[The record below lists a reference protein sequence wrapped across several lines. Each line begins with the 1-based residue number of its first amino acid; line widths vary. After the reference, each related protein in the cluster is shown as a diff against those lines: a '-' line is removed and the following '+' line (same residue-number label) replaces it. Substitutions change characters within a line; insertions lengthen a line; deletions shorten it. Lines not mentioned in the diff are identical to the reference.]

1 MAAMV
6 LAAGYGRR
14 LAPLTDHTPKPLLPV
29 AGRALID
36 YHLDALAASRAA
48 RIVVNC
54 AHLGTQVAVHVA
66 ARPPAGPEV
75 RVVDEGPE
83 PLETGGG
90 IANALQLLGTE
101 EFVVVNGDVFTDY
114 PLARL
119 LEGPLAPDIDAWLVL
134 VPNPPH
140 HPAGDFR
147 LDKGMAAPARGAQGA
162 LTYAGIA
169 RFSRRLFADLAPTRR
184 PLGPILEHAAAAGRV
199 AGERYDG
206 LWVDVGTPER
216 LAEADRLARAR
227 E

>member
-6 LAAGYGRR
+6 LAAGHGRR

-36 YHLDALAASRAA
+36 YHLDALARSQAA

-54 AHLGTQVAVHVA
+54 AHLGSQVAGHVT
-66 ARPPAGPEV
+66 ARPAQGPEV
-75 RVVDEGPE
+75 KVIDEGPE

-90 IANALQLLGTE
+90 IANALPLLATD

-114 PLARL
+114 PLPQL
-119 LEGPLAPDIDAWLVL
+119 LERPLPPNVDAWLVL
-134 VPNPPH
+134 VPNPRH

-147 LDKGMAAPARGAQGA
+147 LDKGMAAPARGAQGS
-162 LTYAGIA
+162 LTYAGIG
-169 RFSRRLFADLAPTRR
+169 RFSRRLFEDLAPTRR
-184 PLGPILEHAAAAGRV
+184 PLGPILERAAAAGQV
-199 AGERYDG
+199 AGERYRG

-227 E
+227 A